1 VTDFLLV
8 AAIVLAAL
16 VTNALLQPRPPSPPA
31 RARARAHRPGIPPRT
46 APRPTPAGSGAARVD
61 ASEVSPNGVRPARSA
76 PGRQS
81 ASGLAAGPH
90 AAPQPRRSSPVV
102 ATATDREPAT
112 RTGPPGDEVAAG
124 VGTDV
129 PGSEADGRWSSPSDG
144 AHGGRGRR
152 AAVIG
157 AVSRRLPGAARRE
170 RAAEDAA
177 VPEVLDVLRATIVA
191 GAAPYRALL
200 AAAETAPEP
209 LAPVLDAAARAAAV
223 GLGPGQ
229 ALARAGREQ
238 GLVELVVAGEA
249 LDLAETTGAPPA
261 PVLAGVAAAATDR
274 LRARQ
279 ARMAA
284 TAQARLAAR
293 VVSGMAP
300 CFLLVLAATSP
311 ADAAFLV
318 RERLGW
324 LTLAAAAAF
333 EAAGIWWAGRIV
345 GGGP

>member
-1 VTDFLLV
+1 
-8 AAIVLAAL
+8 
-16 VTNALLQPRPPSPPA
+16 
-31 RARARAHRPGIPPRT
+31 
-46 APRPTPAGSGAARVD
+46 
-61 ASEVSPNGVRPARSA
+61 
-76 PGRQS
+76 
-81 ASGLAAGPH
+81 
-90 AAPQPRRSSPVV
+90 
-102 ATATDREPAT
+102 
-112 RTGPPGDEVAAG
+112 
-124 VGTDV
+124 V
-129 PGSEADGRWSSPSDG
+129 PGSESDGRWSSPSAG
-144 AHGGRGRR
+144 GHGGLGRR
-152 AAVIG
+152 PGVLG
-157 AVSRRLPGAARRE
+157 AVWRRLPGAARRE
-170 RAAEDAA
+170 RAAKEAA

-209 LAPVLDAAARAAAV
+209 LAPVLNAAARAAAV

-279 ARMAA
+279 SRMAA

-324 LTLAAAAAF
+324 MTLAAATAF
-333 EAAGIWWAGRIV
+333 EATGIWWAGRIV

>member
-1 VTDFLLV
+1 VGVPVGEVGEQWQFPQ
-8 AAIVLAAL
+8 ASG
-16 VTNALLQPRPPSPPA
+16 Q
-31 RARARAHRPGIPPRT
+31 
-46 APRPTPAGSGAARVD
+46 AGSGR
-61 ASEVSPNGVRPARSA
+61 G
-76 PGRQS
+76 
-81 ASGLAAGPH
+81 
-90 AAPQPRRSSPVV
+90 
-102 ATATDREPAT
+102 TA
-112 RTGPPGDEVAAG
+112 
-124 VGTDV
+124 
-129 PGSEADGRWSSPSDG
+129 
-144 AHGGRGRR
+144 
-152 AAVIG
+152 ILG
-157 AVSRRLPGAARRE
+157 AVARRLPGAARRE
-170 RAAEDAA
+170 RAAKEAA
-177 VPEVLDVLRATIVA
+177 VPEVLDILHATIVA

-209 LAPVLDAAARAAAV
+209 LAPALDTAARTAAV
-223 GLGPGQ
+223 GLGAGQ
-229 ALARAGREQ
+229 ALATAGRDH

-274 LRARQ
+274 LRTRQ
-279 ARMAA
+279 SRMAA

-324 LTLAAAAAF
+324 VTLAAATTF

>member
-1 VTDFLLV
+1 MTGFLLV
-8 AAIVLAAL
+8 AAVAVAAL
-16 VTNALLQPRPPSPPA
+16 AVRSTRRPGPPRPPA
-31 RARARAHRPGIPPRT
+31 RAHARTHRPAIPPGPT
-46 APRPTPAGSGAARVD
+46 AAVRVDPTGSVPTRPPTATSITAGS
-61 ASEVSPNGVRPARSA
+61 
-76 PGRQS
+76 
-81 ASGLAAGPH
+81 AAGSRR
-90 AAPQPRRSSPVV
+90 RRSSP
-102 ATATDREPAT
+102 APGAPDGASAEQWRSPPAL
-112 RTGPPGDEVAAG
+112 
-124 VGTDV
+124 
-129 PGSEADGRWSSPSDG
+129 
-144 AHGGRGRR
+144 AHGGGGRGV
-152 AAVIG
+152 AVLG
-157 AVSRRLPGAARRE
+157 AVRRRLPGAARRE
-170 RAAEDAA
+170 RAAKEAA

-200 AAAETAPEP
+200 AAAETAPEA
-209 LAPVLDAAARAAAV
+209 LASALDAAARAAAV
-223 GLGPGQ
+223 GLGAGQ
-229 ALARAGREQ
+229 ALAGAGREH

-249 LDLAETTGAPPA
+249 LDLAESTGAPPA

-279 ARMAA
+279 SRAAA
-284 TAQARLAAR
+284 TAQSRLAAR

-324 LTLAAAAAF
+324 VTLAAATAF